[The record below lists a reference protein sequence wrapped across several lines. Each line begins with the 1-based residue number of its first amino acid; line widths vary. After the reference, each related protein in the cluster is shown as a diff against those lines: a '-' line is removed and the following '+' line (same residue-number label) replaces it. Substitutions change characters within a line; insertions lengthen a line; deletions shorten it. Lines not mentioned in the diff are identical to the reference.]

1 MRNRKEIRNEISTI
15 NHQIEELEAKRQLLI
30 LEDVQFSD
38 DEQWYIEEEE
48 THEVSKR
55 PKKSETLLIGRIHWN
70 MELKDEDKP
79 NEPIIIERSKVVR
92 INGEWQW

>member
-1 MRNRKEIRNEISTI
+1 M
-15 NHQIEELEAKRQLLI
+15 LI

-55 PKKSETLLIGRIHWN
+55 PKKSETFIIGRIHWKESF
-70 MELKDEDKP
+70 MDEDKP
-79 NEPIIIERSKVVR
+79 NNPLIIERSRIVKV
-92 INGEWQW
+92 NGDWKFTNI

>member
-38 DEQWYIEEEE
+38 DEQWYIEEEGSANAE
-48 THEVSKR
+48 FA
-55 PKKSETLLIGRIHWN
+55 
-70 MELKDEDKP
+70 
-79 NEPIIIERSKVVR
+79 
-92 INGEWQW
+92 GE